1 MEEKI
6 IEASQQPDGTEE
18 IHGEENI
25 IEIRGLGKSF
35 KTGGDDFV
43 ALDQIDL
50 NIRKG
55 SIQGIIGLSGAG
67 KSTLVRCINYLEKP
81 SSGQIFFQGKSLG
94 AMRQREILA
103 MRQNMG
109 MIFQQFNLFA
119 SRTVYDNVSFP
130 LKGSNLTKEQKDKK
144 VRDLLKLVELEEKA
158 SAYPSQLSGGQKQRV
173 AIARALANDP
183 EIILSDES
191 TSALDPRTTRAILDL
206 LKKVNRELGIT
217 IVVITHEMQVIK
229 DICDRVAVMKDGRV
243 VETGTVF
250 DIFANP
256 KEQITREFVENT
268 SNMSRIYELV
278 ETKSPVVELKP
289 GEAILRF
296 RYLERNVSEALVSQL
311 SRKFD
316 LDLNIIFGSIEL
328 IGENP
333 IGGLVVIAQ
342 GTSDNINQ
350 AIQYLK
356 DKNVGV
362 EVILDGR
369 TA

>member
-1 MEEKI
+1 MIRFEHVSRVFHNDGREFAAVNDVSLEIEK
-6 IEASQQPDGTEE
+6 GE
-18 IHGEENI
+18 I
-25 IEIRGLGKSF
+25 F
-35 KTGGDDFV
+35 
-43 ALDQIDL
+43 
-50 NIRKG
+50 
-55 SIQGIIGLSGAG
+55 GIIGFSGAG
-67 KSTLVRCINYLEKP
+67 KSTLVRCINLLERP
-81 SSGQIFFQGKSLG
+81 TSGKVFIGDEELT
-94 AMRQREILA
+94 AMSPAELRQHRKKI
-103 MRQNMG
+103 G

-229 DICDRVAVMKDGRV
+229 DICDRVAVMKR
-243 VETGTVF
+243 T
-250 DIFANP
+250 
-256 KEQITREFVENT
+256 
-268 SNMSRIYELV
+268 
-278 ETKSPVVELKP
+278 
-289 GEAILRF
+289 
-296 RYLERNVSEALVSQL
+296 VSEALVSQL